1 MSVNLSPL
9 WARAGGLCDRF
20 ERWGMACR
28 YYAKAAAAQPRNAD
42 YAFRLGRV
50 RERLSDFH
58 GAVEAYTAAIGAGGR
73 HQGDYYNR
81 RAIARGQL
89 GEWTEAVADLG
100 KALDLQPGNRKFLST
115 LVKAEFEVDNT
126 RGAAEAL
133 AELVA
138 AGDTS
143 QASLLLLAKAYAD
156 LARWD
161 EAAAVYRTL
170 IEADPKDSDISNA
183 YTGVLESAFRTPFGI
198 GPDDEVVPADAAGRD
213 ARGAAAVEQIQAI
226 VDSSEKR
233 VWATFRLAA
242 LQEVLGDVATARANY
257 REAVRRAEIANQS
270 WVHQSIE
277 SWTFRERYLANLQGE
292 LVLDE
297 PDERYDRTVEPTEAE
312 PVPGDAAGYVEAQ
325 VSNHGVSVVGVLRH
339 GLGNELTILLD
350 GEPIQKITADPGQWM
365 PKFRSTIT
373 HRVAAHF
380 PPHSVLS
387 ITLDGR
393 PVVAPNGA
401 PGFAVGV
408 PGGDGSLMK
417 RLADG
422 YSINK
427 KGRLSKPPKANPKRE
442 KDLVAGYVK
451 LKDYLESELG
461 VKAFLC
467 YGTLLG
473 CVRGGAIIPG
483 DDDFDVSFLTSA
495 EDPKAMKREG
505 IEIVKAL
512 VRGGFQVRVTVDG
525 RLMHVK
531 VDNVTLDVNPVWFFQ
546 GKAWAFT
553 SHKLGRES
561 FEPVVTAEMGGQKVY
576 IPERAEDFLVEN
588 YGADW
593 RTPRS
598 DFKYF
603 RPASDMVVLRQAQLN
618 PTEVQELL
626 DYSEKARIED
636 PAAGRF
642 HGYGDPSRPEFK

>member
-1 MSVNLSPL
+1 MNMNLSPV
-9 WARAGGLCDRF
+9 WARIGGLCDRF
-20 ERWGMACR
+20 ERWGMAGR
-28 YYAKAAAAQPRNAD
+28 YYGKAAAAQPRNAD

-58 GAVEAYTAAIGAGGR
+58 GAVEAYTAAIEAGGR
-73 HQGDYYNR
+73 HLADSHNR

-89 GEWTEAVADLG
+89 GEWSEAVADLG
-100 KALDLQPGNRKFLST
+100 KALDLQPGNRKYLST
-115 LVKAEFEVDNT
+115 LAKAESETDNT

-133 AELVA
+133 AALVE

-143 QASLLLLAKAYAD
+143 TASLVCLAKAYAD

-161 EAAAVYRTL
+161 EAADLYRTL
-170 IEADPKDSDISNA
+170 IEADPKDSDLNNA
-183 YTGVLESAFRTPFGI
+183 YTGVLESAFRMPFGI
-198 GPDDEVVPADAAGRD
+198 GHDDEVVPAPAEGRD
-213 ARGAAAVEQIQAI
+213 ARGALAVEQIQAV

-233 VWATFRLAA
+233 VWAAFRLAA
-242 LQEVLGDVATARANY
+242 VQEALGDTASARANY

-270 WVHQSIE
+270 WVHQSIT
-277 SWTFRERYLANLQGE
+277 SWTFREQYLAHEAGE
-292 LVLDE
+292 FTPEE
-297 PDERYDRTVEPTEAE
+297 PDERLARTIAPGPAR
-312 PVPGDAAGYVEAQ
+312 PVGEDAAGYVEAQ
-325 VSNHGVSVVGVLRH
+325 ISNHGLSVSGVLRH

-350 GEPIQKITADPGQWM
+350 GAPIQKITADPGQWM
-365 PKFRSTIT
+365 PKFRSVIT
-373 HRVAAHF
+373 HRTAAHF
-380 PPHSVLS
+380 PPESVLS
-387 ITLDGR
+387 ITCGDR

-401 PGFAVGV
+401 ADFAVGV
-408 PGGDGSLMK
+408 PDGDGSLMK

-422 YSINK
+422 HSINK
-427 KGRLSKPPKANPKRE
+427 KGRLSKPAKANPKRE

-451 LKDYLESELG
+451 LKDYLEREMG

-483 DDDFDVSFLTSA
+483 DDDFDVSFLTGA

-512 VRGGFQVRVTVDG
+512 VRGGFHVRVTVDG

-531 VDNVTLDVNPVWFFQ
+531 VDNVTLDVNPVWFYQ

-561 FEPVVTAEMGGQKVY
+561 FEPVVTAQMGGQEVY

-603 RPASDMVVLRQAQLN
+603 RPASDMTVLRQAQLN

-626 DYSEKARIED
+626 DYSEKAQVDNPE
-636 PAAGRF
+636 AGRF
-642 HGYGDPSRPEFK
+642 HGYGDPSRPEFR